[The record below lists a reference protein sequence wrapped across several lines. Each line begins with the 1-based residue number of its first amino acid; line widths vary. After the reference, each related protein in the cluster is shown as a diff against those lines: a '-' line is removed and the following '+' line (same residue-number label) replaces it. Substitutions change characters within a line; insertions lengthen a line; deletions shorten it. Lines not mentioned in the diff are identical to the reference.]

1 MIINTSLL
9 DEIVDAQAS
18 PMGATA
24 SSTDTNTRTASIAQA
39 PNGLEAVN
47 TYRGLAQ
54 PIQGAVMPSSL
65 DWNTN
70 LYSMYTFKHNGP
82 AASDSD
88 VLESRTIVDGF
99 KAIRRSDTGAAL
111 GVCTNDYKPVQ
122 NAEMMEQFLSFAEAG
137 DLKLKT
143 AGVLEGGKRVF
154 ASAESSYSKNVGEFH
169 ASGKGAGYVEAS
181 QNREEAGYRKGDT
194 LRLMFL
200 LSNGHAPGTAFKV
213 RAIAERIACLN
224 GATCQAETAAFSM
237 THRATFGDKHR
248 AQILQLIASAFQAF
262 DSYALKANL
271 MAQTPANK
279 NVNTLFLAEL
289 IQPELIEAAAVKLL
303 MPKTASLED
312 MGARVLSEILDRD
325 KRIIDINEFSR
336 PMQKMVDVLNYQAG
350 SQYSDG
356 TLWHGYNTV
365 TNYVDHQAG
374 RTPESGVRGALFGT
388 GDGLKA
394 KALELAQTYVKRL
407 GVRN

>member
-1 MIINTSLL
+1 
-9 DEIVDAQAS
+9 
-18 PMGATA
+18 
-24 SSTDTNTRTASIAQA
+24 
-39 PNGLEAVN
+39 
-47 TYRGLAQ
+47 
-54 PIQGAVMPSSL
+54 
-65 DWNTN
+65 
-70 LYSMYTFKHNGP
+70 MYTQH
-82 AASDSD
+82 SDAD
-88 VLESRTIVDGF
+88 QDLHIVDGF

-137 DLKLKT
+137 DLKLRT

-154 ASAESSYSKNVGEFH
+154 ASAESSYSKIVEFRS
-169 ASGKGAGYVEAS
+169 AGKGSGYAEAA
-181 QNREEAGYRKGDT
+181 QNRSEAGYAKGDI

-200 LSNGHAPGTAFKV
+200 LSNGHAPGTAFRV
-213 RAIAERIACLN
+213 RAVAERIACLN

-237 THRATFGDKHR
+237 THRASFGDKHR

-262 DSYALKANL
+262 DSYSLKANL
-271 MAQTPANK
+271 MAQTPANR

-289 IQPELIEAAAVKLL
+289 IQPELIEKAATKLL
-303 MPKTASLED
+303 MSKTASLED

-325 KRIIDINEFSR
+325 KRIIDVNDFSR

-350 SQYSDG
+350 GELSDG

-365 TNYVDHQAG
+365 TNYVDHVAG
-374 RTPESGVRGALFGT
+374 RSDESGVRGALFGT

-394 KALELAQTYVKRL
+394 KALELAQTYVRRMGEFGNQL
-407 GVRN
+407 RMGVRN

>member
-1 MIINTSLL
+1 MIFNTSLL
-9 DEIVDAQAS
+9 DEIVASSDAQS
-18 PMGATA
+18 IPQNTQSATY
-24 SSTDTNTRTASIAQA
+24 TRTASTPQTSH
-39 PNGLEAVN
+39 GLDSVN

-54 PIQGAVMPSSL
+54 PLSASSGMPSAL
-65 DWNTN
+65 DWNTV
-70 LYSMYTFKHNGP
+70 LQPMYTQHADAP
-82 AASDSD
+82 VTRQELSP
-88 VLESRTIVDGF
+88 VEGF
-99 KAIRRSDTGAAL
+99 KAIRRSDTGACL

-137 DLKLKT
+137 DLKLKA

-154 ASAESSYSKNVGEFH
+154 ASAESAHSKTVEFR
-169 ASGKGAGYVEAS
+169 SSSNGAIGYAAAS
-181 QNREEAGYRKGDT
+181 QNRSDAGYKKGDV

-224 GATCQAETAAFSM
+224 GATCQAETTAFSM

-248 AQILQLIASAFQAF
+248 HAILQLIASAFQAF

-271 MAQTPANK
+271 MAQTPASK
-279 NVNTLFLAEL
+279 HVNTLFLAEL
-289 IQPELIEAAAVKLL
+289 IQPQLIEAAATKLL
-303 MPKTASLED
+303 MSKSATMEE
-312 MGARVLSEILDRD
+312 MGSRVLSEILERDR
-325 KRIIDINEFSR
+325 RIIDINEFSR
-336 PMQKMVDVLNYQAG
+336 PMNKLVEVLNHQGG
-350 SQYSDG
+350 SQYSEG

-374 RTPESGVRGALFGT
+374 RSDESGVRGALFGT
-388 GDGLKA
+388 GDSLKA
-394 KALELAQTYVKRL
+394 KALELAQVYVKRM

>member
-1 MIINTSLL
+1 MIFNTSLL
-9 DEIVDAQAS
+9 DEIVDAQDAHS
-18 PMGATA
+18 AQ
-24 SSTDTNTRTASIAQA
+24 STQNTTHTRTASTPQA
-39 PNGLEAVN
+39 SYSLESVN

-54 PIQGAVMPSSL
+54 PLSAETKMPSAL
-65 DWNTN
+65 DWNTV
-70 LYSMYTFKHNGP
+70 LLPMYT
-82 AASDSD
+82 
-88 VLESRTIVDGF
+88 VDQAVSLDTYNLVEGF
-99 KAIRRSDTGAAL
+99 KAIRRSDTGACL

-122 NAEMMEQFLSFAEAG
+122 NSEMMEQFLSFAEAG
-137 DLKLKT
+137 DLKLKA

-154 ASAESSYSKNVGEFH
+154 ASAESAYSKTVEFR
-169 ASGKGAGYVEAS
+169 ASGNGASNYAAAS
-181 QNREEAGYRKGDT
+181 QNRSDAGYKKGDV

-213 RAIAERIACLN
+213 RAIAERVACLN
-224 GATCQAETAAFSM
+224 GATCQAETSAFSM

-271 MAQTPANK
+271 MAQTPASK
-279 NVNTLFLAEL
+279 HVNTLFLAEL
-289 IQPELIEAAAVKLL
+289 IQPQLIEAAATKLL
-303 MPKTASLED
+303 MSKSATMEE

-336 PMQKMVDVLNYQAG
+336 PMNKMMDVLNYQAG
-350 SQYSDG
+350 SHLSEG

-374 RTPESGVRGALFGT
+374 RSDESGVRGALFGT

-394 KALELAQTYVKRL
+394 KALELAQVYVKRL